1 MTLRTKINNNYQT
14 AIPKIIRDEFD
25 VDRSSYMEWI
35 INEKNRQI
43 TVKFIKKPSLVQISN
58 LSWSEK

>member
-43 TVKFIKKPSLVQISN
+43 TVKFIKKPSLVEISN